1 MNGAKGKGTEREEFR
16 AVEIFPLEKP
26 RQTGDPISHGNLDTP
41 KEK

>member
-1 MNGAKGKGTEREEFR
+1 MAPKGKEQKGRNFV
-16 AVEIFPLEKP
+16 VEIFPLEKP